1 MKINL
6 SLIRKQLQSSH
17 TKIFC
22 FCSQEIWH
30 LIGTMTGIAK
40 RELIYAGPF
49 GIASWLAGL
58 IFINRKSGVK
68 SHSTMNSTMQELK
81 KRGIKLLVCPEGT
94 RRNTGEIHE
103 FKKGAFYSAI
113 LAQVPIVPCVF
124 SSYQSFLDKKR
135 HHFVG
140 GKIIAKALPEI
151 STIGLTT
158 SDVDDLIFRTRNAMI
173 EAFNEI
179 SKEIV

>member
-1 MKINL
+1 
-6 SLIRKQLQSSH
+6 
-17 TKIFC
+17 
-22 FCSQEIWH
+22 
-30 LIGTMTGIAK
+30 MTAIAK
-40 RELIYAGPF
+40 RELIYAGTF
-49 GIASWLAGL
+49 GIAAWLAGL
-58 IFINRKSGVK
+58 VFINRKSGVK
-68 SHSTMNSTMQELK
+68 CKDTMNRTMLELK
-81 KRGIKLLVCPEGT
+81 EKRIKLLVCPEGT

-103 FKKGAFYSAI
+103 FKKGAFHSAI

-135 HHFVG
+135 NHFSG
-140 GKIIAKALPEI
+140 GRIIIKALPEI
-151 STIGLTT
+151 STVGLTV